1 VGYRNSDI
9 ALQPFIG
16 PANVEHHPGTV
27 YRKLGAASRTQ
38 LARVIVTD
46 DT

>member
-1 VGYRNSDI
+1 VGYRNNDI
-9 ALQPFIG
+9 ASQPFIG
-16 PANVEHHPGTV
+16 PAIVEHRLGTV
-27 YRKLGAASRTQ
+27 YRKLGTASRTQ